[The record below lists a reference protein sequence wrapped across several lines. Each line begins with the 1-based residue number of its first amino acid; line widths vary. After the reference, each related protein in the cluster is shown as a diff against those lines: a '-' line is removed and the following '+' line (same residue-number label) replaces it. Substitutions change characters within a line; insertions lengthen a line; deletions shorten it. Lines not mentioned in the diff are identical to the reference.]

1 MMKGAYKM
9 EQLNTE
15 KINLGQEKL
24 EKQHYEFRDDMLSQD
39 KQSIYNAS
47 FKIAVIEDFVECLNE
62 NVGGDERADAVLI
75 AISEE
80 KLSLDALYD
89 EFLKAEHASF
99 TTWEDV
105 LDFFGQT
112 MNHIGG

>member
-1 MMKGAYKM
+1 M
-9 EQLNTE
+9 EQLNTK
-15 KINLGQEKL
+15 KINLGQKKL
-24 EKQHYEFRDDMLSQD
+24 QKQYDEFRDSMLSQD
-39 KQSIYNAS
+39 KLSIYNS
-47 FKIAVIEDFVECLNE
+47 NYKIAAIENFVDCLNE
-62 NVGGDERADAVLI
+62 NIGGDERADAVLI

-80 KLSLDALYD
+80 KLSLNALYD

-112 MNHIGG
+112 TNHIGG